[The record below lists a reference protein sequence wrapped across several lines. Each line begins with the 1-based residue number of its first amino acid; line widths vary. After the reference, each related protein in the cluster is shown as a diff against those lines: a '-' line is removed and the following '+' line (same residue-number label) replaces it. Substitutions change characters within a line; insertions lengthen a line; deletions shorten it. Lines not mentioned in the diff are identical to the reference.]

1 MMNLQNTQNPKRN
14 KTISHSIKY
23 FSATIIAQ
31 GIGIFKSVLL
41 PILFVPAQMGIWNLM
56 GVIIGYGANAQL
68 GILDGMNKLIPLL
81 RGQDKFQD
89 IENVKNSVFWFIL
102 FLGALAV
109 AGLVISAFFVPVD
122 YRLYLCMV
130 AVIVFLQLI
139 FFYQFSLLRA
149 NSLFGILSKGIV
161 VFSIC
166 SALFIL
172 SFAFLFRDR
181 VLGALFGLVVANII
195 VIGYWFLRMKY
206 RFPLQIN
213 FSFLRKSFVIGISLI
228 FVGLLQ
234 SVFISV
240 DRWMITANLGI
251 TVLGYYAL
259 GIMVN
264 NMISLIPGSVASTLY
279 PKMLERFAVRK
290 NPTDSAN
297 MLLGTL
303 RFSGIVMLI
312 VICAVNFCLPLLI
325 KFLLPK
331 YLPSVLVIK
340 ILVLGSFF
348 YSLSTIAGIY
358 LISIDRQRLL
368 MAIQATLIV
377 ALILFY
383 SIVLRLNYGIAAVAV
398 VTAVGYSVFGL
409 SYICS
414 GVYLVKGKNYRETF
428 RFMAGLIVPFVL
440 MAILIVVSGSF
451 IVAGTSLGLCLQSS
465 VLSFSLIMAIVLP
478 VAWFFNRDS
487 ALESLIRIELSLLR
501 SAVLNKICKS
511 QKEK

>member
-1 MMNLQNTQNPKRN
+1 MTNLQNMQKPKRN

-81 RGQDKFQD
+81 RGQEKLQE
-89 IENVKNSVFWFIL
+89 IENVKNSVFWFNF
-102 FLGALAV
+102 FLGALAAV
-109 AGLVISAFFVPVD
+109 GLVISAFFVPAD
-122 YRLYLCMV
+122 YFFYLCLV

-149 NSLFGILSKGIV
+149 NSLFGILSRGIV
-161 VFSIC
+161 IFSIC
-166 SALFIL
+166 SVLFIL
-172 SFAFLFRDR
+172 SLAFLFRER
-181 VLGALFGLVVANII
+181 VLGALFGLAVANIV
-195 VIGYWFLRMKY
+195 VIGYWFLRMEY

-213 FSFLRKSFVIGISLI
+213 FSFVRKSFAIGIPLI
-228 FVGLLQ
+228 IVGMLN
-234 SVFISV
+234 VAFISI
-240 DRWMITANLGI
+240 DRWMIAANLGI

-290 NPTDSAN
+290 NSTDSAN

-303 RFSGIVMLI
+303 RLGGIVMLI
-312 VICAVNFCLPLLI
+312 VICAVNFSLPLLI
-325 KFLLPK
+325 KFFLPK
-331 YLPSVLVIK
+331 YLPSVLAIK

-368 MAIQATLIV
+368 IAIQTTLIAV
-377 ALILFY
+377 LILSY
-383 SIVLRLNYGIAAVAV
+383 SIVLKLNYGIAAIAV
-398 VTAVGYSVFGL
+398 VTAIGYSIFGF

-414 GVYLVKGKNYRETF
+414 GVYLVKGKEYREIF
-428 RFMAGLIVPFVL
+428 RFMAGLVVPFVL
-440 MAILIVVSGSF
+440 MAILIVAAGSF
-451 IVAGTSLGLCLQSS
+451 IVTGTSSGLCLQSS
-465 VLSFSLIMAIVLP
+465 VLSFLLIMAIVLP
-478 VAWFFNRDS
+478 VAWFLNRDS
-487 ALESLIRIELSLLR
+487 DLENLIRIELSLLR

-511 QKEK
+511 